1 MCVVQAWQ
9 YSQVVG
15 ELNVSFDKEGKVT
28 SCEGTPHLLVE
39 PVSKNDVAMTES
51 EISETNA
58 LLSNESTLRVTAANE
73 ATQNKLDVYTAQVA
87 EKSQI
92 KIAEASTDL
101 CLERIPGGGR
111 SLICSAEETKPHG
124 GDIQQLVTYA
134 FYQMAK
140 RSDIAIQNAGGVRI
154 DVPAGDITV
163 NTAYTLLP
171 FANTL
176 VEIEMTGSQIKQ
188 VLEEAVNNTLDPEG
202 STGSYPYAAGL
213 RWDMDLSQA
222 FGDRLSNLEYKAR
235 DAATWVPF
243 DLNASYIIVT
253 NSFTSGGKDGY
264 LTFGEI
270 SDDLKVDTFLDYAQS
285 FSDYAEEEQ
294 TVTRLPYSEYS
305 TQNFTDEL
313 GATSLTKAE

>member
-1 MCVVQAWQ
+1 VCVVQAWQ